1 MPAAHMAPQTAEP
14 EQAEIVA
21 GRVTASPNARAIP
34 TSVTH
39 APPPPQPP
47 PPTRLA
53 RSPRAGPPGRRAP
66 QRRGKAFGAVVLT
79 VFWGVSIPLY
89 LNARWTRPLWRIL
102 PGRNGR
108 DFMVNFPGL
117 RVDTRRSGPRMH
129 LLASAVFATYPLWLW

>member
-1 MPAAHMAPQTAEP
+1 MDR
-14 EQAEIVA
+14 
-21 GRVTASPNARAIP
+21 GRRGPRRRLGYAR
-34 TSVTH
+34 SVSLL
-39 APPPPQPP
+39 ADPPLLFANGEVYG
-47 PPTRLA
+47 RLA
-53 RSPRAGPPGRRAP
+53 GRRAP

-117 RVDTRRSGPRMH
+117 RVDTRRSGPPMN
-129 LLASAVFATYPLWLW
+129 LLPAAGFPTYPLGLWLGWGPGRRA